1 MFENKLNHIDIQS
14 LFVGIAIL
22 LIAFLRVIPHVY
34 NFSPVIA
41 LAIFGAIHFKKQV
54 HAYLTILFSLIV
66 SDIIINNFLYN
77 SKNGFLFFY
86 EGFYWQYFSYFL
98 IILMSSNFRKNKI
111 GIKNVTFLC
120 LSSTLIFFAVSNLG
134 FWISSGYYPYTI
146 DGLTTAFIK
155 AIPFYQGTLFGAF
168 FYTPILFGGYYLLQK
183 SNRNFQSRHLI
194 Y

>member
-1 MFENKLNHIDIQS
+1 M
-14 LFVGIAIL
+14 AI
-22 LIAFLRVIPHVY
+22 LRVIPHVY

-66 SDIIINNFLYN
+66 SDIMINNFLYN

-111 GIKNVTFLC
+111 GFKNVTFLC
-120 LSSTLIFFAVSNLG
+120 LSASLIFFVVSNLG
-134 FWISSGYYPYTI
+134 FWISSGYYSYTI
-146 DGLTTAFIK
+146 VGLTTSFIK
-155 AIPFYQGTLFGAF
+155 AIPFYQGTLFGTF

-183 SNRNFQSRHLI
+183 NNRNFQSRHLI

>member
-14 LFVGIAIL
+14 LFVCIAIL

-77 SKNGFLFFY
+77 SKNGFLFF
-86 EGFYWQYFSYFL
+86 
-98 IILMSSNFRKNKI
+98 
-111 GIKNVTFLC
+111 V
-120 LSSTLIFFAVSNLG
+120 VSNLG
-134 FWISSGYYPYTI
+134 FWTSSGYYPYTI
-146 DGLTTAFIK
+146 VGLTTAFIK
-155 AIPFYQGTLFGAF
+155 AIPFYQGTLFGTF

-183 SNRNFQSRHLI
+183 NNRNFQSRHLI